1 MPPLG
6 SFQERLISEAIL
18 REKNEKFAMVSLFAT
33 LISAMGR
40 LEGTIVDDLLEEYK
54 EELYQLKYNSKYTRI
69 RQRRITER
77 VSKAADEA
85 RLMRRVE
92 AMTYK
97 EKKPDA

>member
-6 SFQERLISEAIL
+6 SFQERLVSEAIL

-33 LISAMGR
+33 LISAVGN
-40 LEGTIVDDLLEEYK
+40 LDNSVVDDLLEEYK
-54 EELYQLKYNSKYTRI
+54 EELYQLKYNFKYTRV

-77 VSKAADEA
+77 VSKAAEEA
-85 RLMRRVE
+85 RLMKRLE

-97 EKKPDA
+97 ETTPDG